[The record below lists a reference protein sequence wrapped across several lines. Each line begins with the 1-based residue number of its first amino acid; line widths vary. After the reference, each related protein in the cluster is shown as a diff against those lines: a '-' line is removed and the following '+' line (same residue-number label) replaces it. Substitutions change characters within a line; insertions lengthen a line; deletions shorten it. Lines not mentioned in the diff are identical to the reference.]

1 VTTSGS
7 ALSGEALD
15 LALERLAAEDGH
27 ASALR
32 WRDETW
38 GRATLRD
45 AMLGWCGLLREHGV
59 ATGATVIVDLARGPD
74 AVAAHLALLRVAA
87 LAVPV
92 NAAATAAELA
102 HVLADADPQLV
113 VCDRG
118 RVAVHDEALA
128 AMRSEAAAPP
138 PRRLVRSADDAA
150 PPPAVNPEPAAA
162 RGDDDVAV
170 MLYTS
175 GTTGRPKG
183 AMITHGN
190 LNATASALRDA
201 WELSPTDHLL
211 HVLPLFH
218 VHGLVVALHAVL
230 GAGGQITLLPRFE
243 TDAVWRALGAGE
255 VSVFMGVPTMYHR
268 LLSSPPEGEARLD
281 GLRLCTCGS
290 APLPAE
296 RLLAFE
302 RLTGQRILER
312 YGLTEAGMVSGNPL
326 SGERRAGGVG
336 VDLPGVTTRLV
347 DPASGEVVAPGAE
360 GEVQLT
366 GPQVFAGY
374 RNRPEE
380 TEAAFTADGW
390 LRTGDLGRRDDA
402 GHLVLVGRLKELVIS
417 GGYNVHP
424 PEVEAALREHA
435 SVSDAAVCGLPDDDL
450 GERVAAAVVPAP
462 GASPDVDELL
472 AFCAERL
479 APYKRPRRLAIVDEL
494 PRNALGKVQR
504 GRLPKHCGWTD

>member
-1 VTTSGS
+1 M
-7 ALSGEALD
+7 
-15 LALERLAAEDGH
+15 
-27 ASALR
+27 
-32 WRDETW
+32 W
-38 GRATLRD
+38 
-45 AMLGWCGLLREHGV
+45 GWCALLRAQGV
-59 ATGATVIVDLARGPD
+59 RAGATVILDLARGPD

-87 LAVPV
+87 VAVPV
-92 NAAATAAELA
+92 NATATATELG

-128 AMRSEAAAPP
+128 AIRSEAAAPL
-138 PRRLVRSADDAA
+138 PRRLVRGAEDA
-150 PPPAVNPEPAAA
+150 PPSPPDTPEPGAP
-162 RGDDDVAV
+162 RGEDDVAV
-170 MLYTS
+170 LLYTS

-190 LNATASALRDA
+190 LIATARALHQA
-201 WELSPTDHLL
+201 WQLSPADHLL

-230 GAGGQITLLPRFE
+230 GAGGQVSLAPRFE
-243 TDAVWRALGAGE
+243 TDAVWHALGAGE

-268 LLSSPPEGEARLD
+268 LLTSPPEGGSRLD

-336 VDLPGVTTRLV
+336 LDLPGVTTRLV
-347 DPASGEVVAPGAE
+347 NPARGDPVAPGAE

-366 GPQVFAGY
+366 SPQVFAGY
-374 RNRPEE
+374 RNRREE
-380 TEAAFTADGW
+380 TAAAFTADGW

-479 APYKRPRRLAIVDEL
+479 APYKRPRRLAIVSEL
-494 PRNALGKVQR
+494 PRNALGKLQR
-504 GRLPKHCGWTD
+504 GRLAEHCGWTD